1 MYARASAKQ
10 NHPQPDSA
18 SLLEESVTSLLR
30 RLHDRTLTA
39 RELTEVHI
47 ARIEKVNPQL
57 NALVADRFAEAR
69 KEADQADVLYNSAD
83 HTALPPLLGIPCS
96 IKEFLALQG
105 MPQTGGVLH
114 RKDYVAS
121 QDSTVVAR
129 IRAAG
134 AIPLGV
140 TNVPEG
146 GLWMETHNLIWGRTS
161 NPWNLSRTCGG
172 SSGGDGA
179 LVGSGAAPF
188 GIGSDIGG
196 SIRIPAAFCGTVGH
210 KPSAGLVPNTGHFPA
225 AKDPHGYMVIGPLC
239 RYVEDVLPILRVLA
253 GPDGKDPVCQPMPLL
268 SPRQV
273 PIPSLR
279 VFSWPGG
286 GSIQVRPV
294 MREAV
299 DRCAAALRS
308 EGAKEGTLSGRDLD
322 SGFILWASALQAANP
337 DGYESVVAGDKG
349 LSVLRE
355 LLLYPFGRS
364 NFVLPTLVTMLSE
377 SILRRLPIGFDALLS
392 RLDRL
397 RAELDAQLGTT
408 GVIIHPPYSRPA
420 PRHKLA
426 LLTPFDA
433 ACTALFNV
441 LGYAVTVVPVGFDE
455 EGMPVAVQ
463 VISRRGND
471 HLTLAAAAVLERHF
485 GGFRCAMKEPRTT

>member
-1 MYARASAKQ
+1 MHALLPANQKLPLSST
-10 NHPQPDSA
+10 P
-18 SLLEESVTSLLR
+18 SLLDASVTELLG
-30 RLHDRTLTA
+30 RLRARTLTSV
-39 RELTEVHI
+39 ELVEAHIRRVEEV
-47 ARIEKVNPQL
+47 NNML
-57 NALVADRFAEAR
+57 NAMVVERFAEAR
-69 KEADQADVLYNSAD
+69 AEAVRADELYDSAN
-83 HTALPPLLGIPCS
+83 HTELPPLLGIPCS
-96 IKEFLALQG
+96 IKEFLALRG

-114 RKDYVAS
+114 RKGVVAS
-121 QDSTVVAR
+121 ADSTVVAR
-129 IRAAG
+129 IRRAG

-161 NPWNLSRTCGG
+161 NPWGLAHTSGG
-172 SSGGDGA
+172 SSGGEGA
-179 LVGSGAAPF
+179 LVGAGATPF

-225 AKDPHGYMVIGPLC
+225 AKDLHGYMVIGPLC
-239 RYVEDVLPILRVLA
+239 RRVGDVLPILRAIA
-253 GPDGKDPVCQPMPLL
+253 GPDGQDSVCQPMPVGDP
-268 SPRQV
+268 SAVR
-273 PIPSLR
+273 ISSLR

-286 GSIQVRPV
+286 GAVQVWPV

-299 DRCAAALRS
+299 DLCAAALRS
-308 EGAKEGTLSGRDLD
+308 EGAREGTLSGRDLD
-322 SGFILWASALQAANP
+322 NGFMLWASALQAANP
-337 DGYESVVAGDKG
+337 EGYETVVAGDKG
-349 LSVLRE
+349 LSLLRE
-355 LLLYPFGRS
+355 LLLYPFGRAS
-364 NFVLPTLVTMLSE
+364 FVLPTLVTMLSE
-377 SILRRLPIGFDALLS
+377 SLLRRLPVGFDLLLA

-397 RAELDAQLGTT
+397 RKELDAQLGDN

-441 LGYAVTVVPVGFDE
+441 LGYAVTVVPIGFDE

-485 GGFRCAMKEPRTT
+485 GGWRCAMRS